1 MVSTVNYV
9 ACDMISWGGGIVMNS
24 VSVKLAQL
32 ERWLNFVSDESRFAR
47 HMRSVYGE
55 DETLLKERKRTYE
68 KTLGLAVRL
77 WGLKRKV
84 AVVRAP
90 GRLNLLGRHIDH
102 RGGIVNPIALSSE
115 LIAVVAPRN
124 DDVVCARNVEWLKY
138 TEAQFRI
145 SESIP
150 PRKLASI
157 SEWDR
162 WTMAQVEEKRRR
174 GEQTHW
180 TDYIKGAAVMLQEHL
195 RESDNTFKLK
205 LKGMDLIVYGDVP
218 PSAGLASSSAL
229 FMVASE
235 ALVALNGL
243 KIDDEEFVKLCG
255 YGEWYVG
262 TRGGAGDHAAIKYS
276 KQGYVSH
283 IRTNPFS
290 ISYSPFPKGLK
301 VVVFHSLEVAQK
313 SGSARDIFNQRVACY
328 EFGLMLMLARHPEL
342 REEVHQL
349 SDINTST
356 LGSVSQIYKLILEL
370 PMTASLHS
378 ILASLPS
385 EQHEHAFKVA
395 STHASPKHGYPIR
408 GVCLF
413 GISECERSRRFIE
426 LLQCGHVSE
435 LGLLM
440 NISHDGDRVA
450 KMDKRGCMRKY
461 ESRCDDAHL
470 KRLIKRCE
478 RLGGETADA
487 ELWRQP
493 GSYRCSTV
501 SVDFMVD
508 VANSVDGVVG
518 AQLSGA
524 GLGGCMM
531 ALTRED
537 AVERLIEEMSER
549 YYKPRGREP
558 CYVIATPTAGSC
570 VISLPE
576 G

>member
-1 MVSTVNYV
+1 MNRVN
-9 ACDMISWGGGIVMNS
+9 
-24 VSVKLAQL
+24 VKLAQL
-32 ERWLNFVSDESRFAR
+32 ERWLNFISDESVFAR
-47 HMRSVYGE
+47 HMKDIYGG
-55 DETLLKERKRTYE
+55 DETLLKERRCAYE
-68 KTLGLAVRL
+68 KTLRLATHL

-84 AVVRAP
+84 AIVRAP
-90 GRLNLLGRHIDH
+90 GRINLMGRHIDH
-102 RGGIVNPIALSSE
+102 RGGIVNPITLSSE
-115 LIAVVAPRN
+115 LIAVVAPRS
-124 DDVVCARNVEWLKY
+124 DDVISAHNVEWVKY
-138 TEAQFRI
+138 TKAQFRI

-150 PRKLASI
+150 PRKLANI

-162 WTMAQVEEKRRR
+162 WTMAQVEEKRKH
-174 GEQTHW
+174 GEQIHW

-195 RESDNTFKLK
+195 RENDSTFKLK
-205 LKGMDLIVYGDVP
+205 LKGMDLVAYGDVP

-229 FMVASE
+229 FMIASE

-243 KIDDEEFVKLCG
+243 RINDEEFVRLCG

-276 KQGYVSH
+276 RQGCVSH
-283 IRTNPFS
+283 IRTNPLS

-313 SGSARDIFNQRVACY
+313 SGGARDIFNQRVACY

-342 REEVHQL
+342 REKVYQL
-349 SDINTST
+349 SDINICTI
-356 LGSVSQIYKLILEL
+356 GSVPKIYKLILEL
-370 PMTASLHS
+370 PMIASLHS

-426 LLQCGHVSE
+426 LLQGEHVNE

-440 NISHDGDRVA
+440 KISHDGDRVA
-450 KMDKRGCMRKY
+450 KMDKRGRMRKY
-461 ESRCDDAHL
+461 ETRCDDAHL
-470 KRLIKRCE
+470 NRLIKKCE
-478 RLGGETADA
+478 RLGEEAIEA

-493 GSYRCSTV
+493 GSYRCSTI
-501 SVDFMVD
+501 SIDFMVD
-508 VANSVDGVVG
+508 VANSVDGVIG

-531 ALTRED
+531 ALARED
-537 AVERLIEEMSER
+537 AVEKLIEEMTKR
-549 YYKPRGREP
+549 YYEPKGQKP
-558 CYVIATPTAGSC
+558 CYVIATPIAGSC
-570 VISLPE
+570 VVSLPE